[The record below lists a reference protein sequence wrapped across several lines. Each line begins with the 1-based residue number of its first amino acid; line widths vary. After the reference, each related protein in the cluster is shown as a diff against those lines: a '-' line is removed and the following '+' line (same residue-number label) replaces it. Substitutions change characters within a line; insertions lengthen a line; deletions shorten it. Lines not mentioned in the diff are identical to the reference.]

1 MKTRLDEE
9 KSDLVDTSPKRKED
23 PETPLMPQK
32 LPVVSPSSGGEDVI
46 KVLGSSP
53 GGEGI
58 SRCKPQVVPVS
69 SNGGE
74 GTSLRKPTIVAVFN
88 PGDQFGFVYLYDN
101 PNQAVEFIA
110 RNVPRHQ
117 VECLAGAIDY
127 YSTRTIDAT
136 SNKYIDNGQT
146 VEKQNHHY
154 NLYFIFRFIDEN
166 EKNKLSVKHTIRNK
180 RRDAR
185 LIEII
190 PLLDYEEPKQ
200 WGSRPSAPIG
210 RDDLVVSILKVWSGN
225 LNQFYLY
232 IDGDTRNESADNM
245 KHIDLAA
252 SLQHVDDW
260 EVSWK
265 NGVSFCEHIITQVLV
280 VPHTILTAEQ
290 RIT

>member
-1 MKTRLDEE
+1 MQKHLDEE
-9 KSDLVDTSPKRKED
+9 ESDLVDASPRKED
-23 PETPLMPQK
+23 TETPLMPQK

-46 KVLGSSP
+46 KVLISSP
-53 GGEGI
+53 GGEAI
-58 SRCKPQVVPVS
+58 SRCKPQVVSVS
-69 SNGGE
+69 SDGGE

-88 PGDQFGFVYLYDN
+88 PDDQFGFVYSYNN
-101 PNQAVEFIA
+101 PNQVQEFIA

-117 VECLAGAIDY
+117 VEYLASAINH
-127 YSTRTIDAT
+127 YSSRESFTA
-136 SNKYIDNGQT
+136 SNRYVDNGQT
-146 VEKQNHHY
+146 VGKQNHQY
-154 NLYFIFRFIDEN
+154 NLYFISRFIDED
-166 EKNKLSVKHTIRNK
+166 EKNRLSVTHTIRNK
-180 RRDAR
+180 RHDAR
-185 LIEII
+185 LVEII

-265 NGVSFCEHIITQVLV
+265 NGVSCFFVNTLSHKCWL
-280 VPHTILTAEQ
+280 
-290 RIT
+290 